1 MERAA
6 KGHKDITGSI
16 SRKREPEL
24 KDDISRMEI
33 QAVTDL
39 LEREAQ
45 SPSKD
50 VYTPPGKPGVFYCLG
65 LTVFK
70 RYHCVINVL
79 ISEAAQRKIVSYTQ
93 VLDWSKF
100 NSSGTFIQ
108 SYFNP
113 KYSSSHFNS
122 D

>member
-6 KGHKDITGSI
+6 KGHKDISGSI
-16 SRKREPEL
+16 SRKRETEL

-50 VYTPPGKPGVFYCLG
+50 DYRPPGNRGFFIASGKLSLNAITPFDACPGFCSIRYVGSTRSALG
-65 LTVFK
+65 PGHQPV
-70 RYHCVINVL
+70 
-79 ISEAAQRKIVSYTQ
+79 
-93 VLDWSKF
+93 
-100 NSSGTFIQ
+100 
-108 SYFNP
+108 
-113 KYSSSHFNS
+113 
-122 D
+122 

>member
-16 SRKREPEL
+16 SQKRETEL

-33 QAVTDL
+33 QAVTNL

-50 VYTPPGKPGVFYCLG
+50 VYNPPRETGGFLLPRANCL
-65 LTVFK
+65 
-70 RYHCVINVL
+70 
-79 ISEAAQRKIVSYTQ
+79 
-93 VLDWSKF
+93 
-100 NSSGTFIQ
+100 
-108 SYFNP
+108 
-113 KYSSSHFNS
+113 
-122 D
+122 

>member
-16 SRKREPEL
+16 SRKRETEL

-50 VYTPPGKPGVFYCLG
+50 V
-65 LTVFK
+65 
-70 RYHCVINVL
+70 
-79 ISEAAQRKIVSYTQ
+79 
-93 VLDWSKF
+93 
-100 NSSGTFIQ
+100 
-108 SYFNP
+108 
-113 KYSSSHFNS
+113 
-122 D
+122 

>member
-16 SRKREPEL
+16 SRKRETEL

-33 QAVTDL
+33 QAVTEL

-50 VYTPPGKPGVFYCLG
+50 DYNPPGNRGVFILSR
-65 LTVFK
+65 K
-70 RYHCVINVL
+70 KSIQAPSPRYLCARIPEH
-79 ISEAAQRKIVSYTQ
+79 
-93 VLDWSKF
+93 
-100 NSSGTFIQ
+100 
-108 SYFNP
+108 
-113 KYSSSHFNS
+113 
-122 D
+122 

>member
-16 SRKREPEL
+16 SRKRETEL

-45 SPSKD
+45 SPSN
-50 VYTPPGKPGVFYCLG
+50 PPGNRGF
-65 LTVFK
+65 
-70 RYHCVINVL
+70 
-79 ISEAAQRKIVSYTQ
+79 
-93 VLDWSKF
+93 
-100 NSSGTFIQ
+100 FIA
-108 SYFNP
+108 
-113 KYSSSHFNS
+113 S
-122 D
+122 DKLSLNTITE